1 MKLQRILTGF
11 EAGLALAR
19 WADQPEDNGSG
30 LKKSAAV
37 KALRGFVESI
47 VAELRVE
54 MREKMMFLKGWRI
67 KDTGFDPDTGIG
79 RLISDWANDNP
90 EAAAELAWLE
100 RELQ

>member
-11 EAGLALAR
+11 EAGLALAA
-19 WADQPEDNGSG
+19 WAERPNGDGPE
-30 LKKSAAV
+30 KAIAV